1 MFAAGTFTRYL
12 IEVVFFPSLK
22 LSFPTHLNCFFNPI
36 EVVFSPSFK
45 LCVPPPP
52 FKRCF
57 PRDLSGGFPRF
68 KGCFPP
74 NLSGIFAVVAA
85 SQGQERNRVR
95 WGSGTHPKPA
105 PPARARP
112 LRGMRRTRVSS
123 PPSLVSRFWGRGE
136 KLKEFGGPEDIG
148 GENKTPSWESQ
159 LFSIPALQ
167 SGGADPGLS
176 PGPLP
181 ALAPTRGSVL
191 RSERN
196 SPAMPRASRSFG

>member
-1 MFAAGTFTRYL
+1 MGQILPLRVRPGTAAPLRDKPGAFCPRKGYFQSSKKNQKRIVFAAGTFTRYL

-45 LCVPPPP
+45 LSAPP

-57 PRDLSGGFPRF
+57 PHDLSGGFPRF

-105 PPARARP
+105 PPARAWR

-136 KLKEFGGPEDIG
+136 KLKEFGGG
-148 GENKTPSWESQ
+148 
-159 LFSIPALQ
+159 
-167 SGGADPGLS
+167 
-176 PGPLP
+176 
-181 ALAPTRGSVL
+181 R
-191 RSERN
+191 
-196 SPAMPRASRSFG
+196 M

>member
-1 MFAAGTFTRYL
+1 M
-12 IEVVFFPSLK
+12 FFPSLK

-45 LCVPPPP
+45 LSALP
-52 FKRCF
+52 FKWCF
-57 PRDLSGGFPRF
+57 PHDLSGGFPRF

-74 NLSGIFAVVAA
+74 NLSGVFAVVAA
-85 SQGQERNRVR
+85 SQGQERSRVR
-95 WGSGTHPKPA
+95 WGNGPHPKPA

-112 LRGMRRTRVSS
+112 LRGMQTTRVSS
-123 PPSLVSRFWGRGE
+123 PPSLVSRFGGRGE
-136 KLKEFGGPEDIG
+136 KLKEFGGREDVG

-167 SGGADPGLS
+167 SDGADPGLS
-176 PGPLP
+176 PGSLP
-181 ALAPTRGSVL
+181 APEPTRGSVL

-196 SPAMPRASRSFG
+196 SPRCPELLVRLGEYFFLP